1 LTTNS
6 IWTSPWWWT
15 VSFTIKKYC
24 KIQLRELTRAHQTTN
39 VIFTETFEDVAFY
52 LSKVIGYQQSIIVS
66 SIQVDKV
73 IAWANKMKEWRR
85 VKNRQGEQRES
96 WLICSL
102 LFYGYYI
109 PATVKKHK
117 NYRKTIP
124 RARIFEKA
132 VAEAWSE
139 INLKIQNLIFSG
151 EQLESPSEELN
162 RACGASPPKLW
173 HSL

>member
-1 LTTNS
+1 MLSLLRRLKTLLFIS
-6 IWTSPWWWT
+6 AKLLDTSKALLWA
-15 VSFTIKKYC
+15 TI
-24 KIQLRELTRAHQTTN
+24 R
-39 VIFTETFEDVAFY
+39 
-52 LSKVIGYQQSIIVS
+52 
-66 SIQVDKV
+66 VDKV

-151 EQLESPSEELN
+151 EQLASPSEELN